1 VIFTVQAS
9 LELLEDAHGAIAPV
23 QTRYNPLLSTASR
36 ELNLTTRTGEREV
49 LVIGVQQ
56 DSP

>member
-1 VIFTVQAS
+1 VQAR

-36 ELNLTTRTGEREV
+36 ELNLTTRTDEREV